1 MYRSG
6 DVVRWTAGGLLEF
19 VGRADDQVKIRGF
32 RIEPGEIEACVNAH
46 PGVAQ
51 AAVVVRED
59 TAGDKRLVAYVTPA
73 PDVAPAPGAASAW
86 EAVAGLDRVVREHAA
101 LRLPAY
107 MVPSA
112 VVVLETLP
120 LTVNGKLDRRA
131 LPEPEY
137 LSGGA
142 AGGGRG
148 PVTVREEILCQV
160 FAEVL
165 GVDAVG
171 AEDSFFDLGGH
182 SLLVLRLVSRIRK
195 VLNAELS
202 VSAVFEAPTV
212 AGIAARLDVAGAVR
226 PAVVAVARPA
236 VVPLSFAQQR
246 LWFIGQLEGPSP
258 TYNVSSAVRLD
269 GEVNIPALRSAV
281 RDVLVRHEVL
291 RTVFASVDGRPRQ
304 VVLAVEDLPA
314 EVLSVVR
321 VASADLAARV
331 EEAASYAFDLSAQ
344 VPVRATL
351 FVPDP
356 DPVVDAGAGVGVA
369 ADPGPAV
376 DVGV

>member
-1 MYRSG
+1 C
-6 DVVRWTAGGLLEF
+6 D
-19 VGRADDQVKIRGF
+19 
-32 RIEPGEIEACVNAH
+32 
-46 PGVAQ
+46 GVAQ

-59 TAGDKRLVAYVTPA
+59 TPGDKRLVAYVTPA

-112 VVVLETLP
+112 VVVLDVLP

-137 LSGGA
+137 VS
-142 AGGGRG
+142 GGGRG
-148 PVTVREEILCQV
+148 PVTVREEVLCQV

-165 GVDAVG
+165 GLDHVGVD
-171 AEDSFFDLGGH
+171 DDFFDLGGH
-182 SLLVLRLVSRIRK
+182 SLLAMRLVSRVRA
-195 VLNAELS
+195 VLEVELPLR
-202 VSAVFEAPTV
+202 AVFEAPTV

-246 LWFIGQLEGPSP
+246 LWFIGQLEDPSP

-269 GEVNIPALRSAV
+269 GEVNIPA
-281 RDVLVRHEVL
+281 
-291 RTVFASVDGRPRQ
+291 
-304 VVLAVEDLPA
+304 
-314 EVLSVVR
+314 
-321 VASADLAARV
+321 
-331 EEAASYAFDLSAQ
+331 
-344 VPVRATL
+344 
-351 FVPDP
+351 
-356 DPVVDAGAGVGVA
+356 
-369 ADPGPAV
+369 
-376 DVGV
+376 